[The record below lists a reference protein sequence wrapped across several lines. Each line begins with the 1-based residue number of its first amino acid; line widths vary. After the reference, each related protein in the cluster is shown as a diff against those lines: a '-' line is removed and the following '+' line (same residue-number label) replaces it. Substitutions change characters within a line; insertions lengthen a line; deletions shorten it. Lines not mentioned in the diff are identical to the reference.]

1 MPEIV
6 NTQDPNAPLKIVRV
20 DRGYRRRLFLWYL
33 SGMLIAGM
41 CLLAVRPA
49 HRFIFSHDIITA
61 FRYLEGAAI
70 VFLLLFSIP
79 AVYLIRTGRK
89 ILRHGS
95 FPFPG
100 MKVIRDTIILEG
112 AEAGR
117 RGKAL
122 IALGILSI
130 FMSISGIVLTH
141 VMFERWKNDPI
152 FRPLFNRAEYQK
164 Q

>member
-1 MPEIV
+1 MPETV
-6 NTQDPNAPLKIVRV
+6 DTQDPNAPLRIVRL
-20 DRGYRRRLFLWYL
+20 DRGYRKRLFLWYAV
-33 SGMLIAGM
+33 GIMAGLL

-61 FRYLEGAAI
+61 FRYLEGTAI
-70 VFLLLFSIP
+70 VFLLLFAIP

-95 FPFPG
+95 FPYPG

-112 AEAGR
+112 AEARR

-122 IALGILSI
+122 IALGIFSI
-130 FMSISGIVLTH
+130 FMSVSGIILTH
-141 VMFERWKNDPI
+141 AMFERWKNDPI
-152 FRPLFNRAEYQK
+152 FRPLFNRTGYQRN
-164 Q
+164 